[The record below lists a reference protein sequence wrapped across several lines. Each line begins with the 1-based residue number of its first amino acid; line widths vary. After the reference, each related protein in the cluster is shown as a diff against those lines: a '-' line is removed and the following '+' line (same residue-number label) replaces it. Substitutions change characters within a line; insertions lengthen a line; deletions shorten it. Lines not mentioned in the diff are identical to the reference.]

1 MAARR
6 RTTEL
11 RHVLHEHD
19 WTLVARVI
27 AYEGN
32 DNGRVEAM
40 LCWGSNDE
48 GPSATT
54 PFNVCEHSTA
64 SVRVSIE
71 EGPVQFAATAIFEAG
86 ERGPLANPMAVIVTD
101 PPGTL
106 HLRVEINDAID

>member
-1 MAARR
+1 MAALR

-11 RHVLHEHD
+11 RHVLHDHD
-19 WTLVARVI
+19 WTLIARVI
-27 AYEGN
+27 VFEGN
-32 DNGRVEAM
+32 DTGRVEAM
-40 LCWGSNDE
+40 LCCGSNDD

-54 PFNVCEHSTA
+54 SFNVCEHSTA

-71 EGPVQFAATAIFEAG
+71 EGPFEFAATAIFEGG
-86 ERGPLANPMAVIVTD
+86 ENGPLMSPMAVIVTD